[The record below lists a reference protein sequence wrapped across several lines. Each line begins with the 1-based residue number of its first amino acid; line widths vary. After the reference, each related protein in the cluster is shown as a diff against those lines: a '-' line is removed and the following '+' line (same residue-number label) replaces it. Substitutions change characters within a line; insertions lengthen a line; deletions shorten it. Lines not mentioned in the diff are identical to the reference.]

1 MNTEKKVWLVSLFF
15 IALFAYGL
23 FSAFRPASYPLRF
36 VRGEVRPVMENV
48 IIGPYP
54 TEEEFRKLRYHV
66 GVDVLVS
73 LMDPAST
80 IEGGFVEK
88 EKAVAKKYGM
98 SFENFPMD
106 FLNLSAA
113 ENKRQIER
121 VVGYILSAG
130 DKKLYVHCYLGR
142 HRVKMLS
149 EALAKLPS
157 PSDEKKEK
165 GKGKRGI

>member
-1 MNTEKKVWLVSLFF
+1 MNTEKKVWLVSFF
-15 IALFAYGL
+15 FVALFAYGL
-23 FSAFRPASYPLRF
+23 YSAFRPASYPLRF
-36 VRGEVRPVMENV
+36 VRGKVRPVMENV

-54 TEEEFRKLRYHV
+54 TKEEFRKLKYNM

-80 IEGGFVEK
+80 IEGRFVEK
-88 EKAVAKKYGM
+88 EKAAAKKYGM
-98 SFENFPMD
+98 GFKNFPMD
-106 FLNLSAA
+106 FLHLTDT

-142 HRVKMLS
+142 HRVGMLAD
-149 EALAKLPS
+149 ALAKLKLS
-157 PSDEKKEK
+157 PEK
-165 GKGKRGI
+165 R